1 MTKPWRALAISAHP
15 DDIEFGSA
23 GTLARWV
30 DEGAEVTYCIAT
42 DGTAGTQDREL
53 MGKKLHDIRL
63 AESEAA
69 AAVVGA
75 KEIVWLNYP
84 DGYVEYTLDLRRDIA
99 RVFRKYRPHRL
110 VVLDPTPI
118 VDERFINHPDH
129 RAVGQASLD
138 VSMTAGTTPGIFPEL
153 LAEGLDPWRGL
164 IELWIASPAPGSV
177 VVDISDTIERKIEA
191 LMAHESQVG
200 ANSDTIAEWVRTWTA
215 QAGKPAGFAHA
226 ESFTVLRQGP
236 GFHAGEQETM
246 DWVETPPPLDLRSSP
261 S

>member
-1 MTKPWRALAISAHP
+1 MTEPWRALVISAHP

-23 GTLARWV
+23 GTLAKWV

-42 DGTAGTQDREL
+42 DGTAGTQDRDL
-53 MGKKLHDIRL
+53 MGKELHDIRL
-63 AESEAA
+63 AESESA

-75 KEIVWLNYP
+75 KEIVWLNYR
-84 DGYVEYTLDLRRDIA
+84 DGYVEYSLDLRRDIA
-99 RVFRKYRPHRL
+99 RVFRSYKPHRF
-110 VVLDPTPI
+110 VVMDPTPV

-129 RAVGQASLD
+129 RAVGQACLD

-164 IELWIASPAPGSV
+164 VEVWIASPALGSV
-177 VVDISDTIERKIEA
+177 IVDISDTIDRKIDA
-191 LMAHESQVG
+191 LLAHESQVG
-200 ANSDTIAEWVRTWTA
+200 TDAETIVEWVRRRTA
-215 QAGKPAGFAHA
+215 DVGKLAGYSHA

-236 GFHAGEQETM
+236 GFHAGEQEPM
-246 DWVETPPPLDLRSSP
+246 EWVEAPAPMDPRSAP